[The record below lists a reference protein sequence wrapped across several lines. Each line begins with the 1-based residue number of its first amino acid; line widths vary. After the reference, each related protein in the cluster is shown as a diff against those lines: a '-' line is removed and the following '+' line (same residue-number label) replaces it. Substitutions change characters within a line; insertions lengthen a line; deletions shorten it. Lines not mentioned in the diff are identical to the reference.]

1 MLHNEQIMM
10 QAFSLRKQ
18 SRSHQQ
24 RGFTIV
30 ELLIVIVVIGILAA
44 ITIVSYNGV
53 ASRAQDTQR
62 ASDLESIKEA
72 LEIYKFQ
79 DENNSYPER
88 HIPNGA
94 LSSWEASS
102 REPAGEFLKPLVDKG
117 IMKSVPVDPINNALG
132 TVISTEWAGGRFSY
146 VYYYY
151 AAGSGGCDTARGRF
165 YVLAAL
171 NSKSTPHT
179 TPHPQSPGF
188 KCVNRDWQDE
198 FSWVT
203 GGFQY

>member
-1 MLHNEQIMM
+1 MK
-10 QAFSLRKQ
+10 AFYSNTQ
-18 SRSHQQ
+18 SHPLLS

-72 LEIYKFQ
+72 LEIYKVQ

-88 HIPNGA
+88 HMPNGA

-188 KCVNRDWQDE
+188 KCANRDWQNE